1 MSTNKSLLNEKL
13 LIKAAM
19 AESGESVKSLANK
32 MGISATAIYSQV
44 NRRDSIM
51 SLTSVFNM
59 LDAMGFELVM
69 RDRGGKY
76 GGVEYMLKERTE
88 SDDEF
93 ELEVMDA
100 IAAAKKRKIK
110 RGNHESEEKVLA
122 TVKINTTDRQ
132 IETVQVVNAVTEP
145 KKQSG
150 EQPFDFSLKKTDEQL
165 ELENAPTFKGKVI
178 QTPDT
183 AIKAAARIARLNDD
197 LLFNKYA
204 KTE

>member
-1 MSTNKSLLNEKL
+1 MSTNKNLLNEKL

-32 MGISATAIYSQV
+32 MGISVTAIYSQV

-69 RDRGGKY
+69 RDREGKY
-76 GGVEYMLKERTE
+76 GGVEYTLKERTE

-100 IAAAKKRKIK
+100 IAAAKKRKIN
-110 RGNHESEEKVLA
+110 RGNHEPEEKEIA
-122 TVKINTTDRQ
+122 TVDIKTTDGQ
-132 IETVQVVNAVTEP
+132 IETVQVVNAVPEKPKEDAEP
-145 KKQSG
+145 KKS
-150 EQPFDFSLKKTDEQL
+150 
-165 ELENAPTFKGKVI
+165 ENDPNALPSWAKRT
-178 QTPDT
+178 
-183 AIKAAARIARLNDD
+183 RITEKY
-197 LLFNKYA
+197 FNK
-204 KTE
+204 